1 MNIGA
6 TVINLWWIDIGVG
19 KQCGTTKQDTP
30 EYMSAAVT
38 LVSSPVLQSSLA
50 IMNRSRQANLFTI
63 DNIHYIEDPWH
74 SYSIYCI

>member
-63 DNIHYIEDPWH
+63 DNICYIEDPWH
-74 SYSIYCI
+74 SYTVYN